1 MMMAELGE
9 NEPVHCLLPYIRN
22 EQIPKQLG
30 DSVWRWERERVK
42 IVLFPS
48 QSCTLFLIDL
58 PNARD
63 RKSLIL
69 YIVDPSCRETWL
81 PILARVLLCLVR
93 VGVTWVSWAVR
104 YLDKPWWRAEGPSW
118 VNSEKLFKNSVCRI
132 IWSCSNW
139 KYMTWHDMWHLTPD
153 I

>member
-1 MMMAELGE
+1 MMAELGE
-9 NEPVHCLLPYIRN
+9 NELVHFLLPYIRN

-30 DSVWRWERERVK
+30 DSVWRWDREKVK
-42 IVLFPS
+42 ILLFPA

-81 PILARVLLCLVR
+81 PILARVLVRLVR
-93 VGVTWVSWAVR
+93 VGVT
-104 YLDKPWWRAEGPSW
+104 
-118 VNSEKLFKNSVCRI
+118 
-132 IWSCSNW
+132 
-139 KYMTWHDMWHLTPD
+139 
-153 I
+153 